1 VTAPPAPTD
10 PVLPAPEDKQAA
22 VESMFDRVA
31 TDYERVNRVISLGL
45 DRRWRRKT
53 ADRLGLEPGALVFD
67 LACGT
72 GDFGRILCT
81 LGMRSVGVDL
91 SANMLTE
98 AAARD
103 ARDGRPLRL
112 IRGDACR
119 LPFAD
124 VSADGITCGFALRNF
139 VDLRAFFGEC
149 ARVLRKGGRVAMVDA
164 ATPHAAL
171 ARSGHR
177 LWFGR
182 MVPWLGRRMS
192 DPDAYRYLAASTVYL
207 PDAPTLRSLV
217 EGAGFDDVYVSQMTL
232 GAVAMVTATRR

>member
-1 VTAPPAPTD
+1 
-10 PVLPAPEDKQAA
+10 
-22 VESMFDRVA
+22 MFDRVA
-31 TDYERVNRVISLGL
+31 ADYERVNRVISLGL
-45 DRRWRRKT
+45 DRRWRRGRP
-53 ADRLGLEPGALVFD
+53 AVWDWRPGHSSSTSPAGPVTSA
-67 LACGT
+67 ACST
-72 GDFGRILCT
+72 PRACA
-81 LGMRSVGVDL
+81 RSVWTCPPTCL
-91 SANMLTE
+91 PE

-103 ARDGRPLRL
+103 ARDRRPLHV

-124 VSADGITCGFALRNF
+124 ATADGITCGFALRNF

-149 ARVLRKGGRVAMVDA
+149 ARVLREGGRVAMVDA
-164 ATPHAAL
+164 ATPRAAV
-171 ARSGHR
+171 ARAGHR

-217 EGAGFDDVYVSQMTL
+217 EGAGFDDVHVSQMTL
-232 GAVAMVTATRR
+232 GAIAMVTATRR